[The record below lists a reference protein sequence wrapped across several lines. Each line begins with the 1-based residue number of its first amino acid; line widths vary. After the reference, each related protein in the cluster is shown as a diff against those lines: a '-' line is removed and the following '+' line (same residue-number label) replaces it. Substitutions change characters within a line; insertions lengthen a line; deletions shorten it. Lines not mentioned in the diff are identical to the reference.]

1 VIVIT
6 NQTSA
11 ARNEISIQQ
20 LVINLT
26 RSIIIRL
33 KKITAIYSCFHHP
46 HADNP
51 QLRMDCSCRKPNSGL
66 FFEAQKDYKIHLP
79 SSVMIGDRITD
90 MQAAGGAGIK
100 HLFIIASDKMFTL
113 NETTTAPDNIPSS
126 ISFFVVNDLDEV
138 ATKMQDVLS

>member
-1 VIVIT
+1 
-6 NQTSA
+6 
-11 ARNEISIQQ
+11 
-20 LVINLT
+20 
-26 RSIIIRL
+26 
-33 KKITAIYSCFHHP
+33 
-46 HADNP
+46 
-51 QLRMDCSCRKPNSGL
+51 
-66 FFEAQKDYKIHLP
+66 
-79 SSVMIGDRITD
+79 